1 MSYSVPFA
9 LINGRLLD
17 PSSGLDQTG
26 GVLIDQGLIT
36 DIGSHINIKYCE
48 RQKIPFQDCQGH
60 CIAPGLIDMRM
71 QVRVSGATLTESLS
85 STLQAAAA
93 GGVTSM
99 VCLPNTRPILDH
111 AEVVS
116 YLRHAANQA
125 QKTKLYCY
133 GSMTQNLA
141 GQQLSEMGY
150 LQQAGAIGFTDG
162 MKAVD
167 NPKVFWKALSYAK
180 TFKSLILQYAEDP
193 RLAEGT
199 LATQSYLSTK
209 MGLPSVPTCAESMQI
224 GRDLHFVALTQ
235 SPYHSFPITTKT
247 AAGIISQAKQ
257 HQLPVSCSTSPAY
270 FCLNEQAIQGYQ
282 TLAKLSPPLR
292 EESDRLAVIEGLKN
306 GIIDCITSD
315 HSPQDDDSKKTTFVQ
330 SSAGAAGLETLFPL
344 SLRLHHQH
352 GMGLLALLKCLTSN
366 PADILGL
373 SQGRLQIGK
382 PADMVVFDVAK
393 SYAIDIHAFRGQ
405 AKNSPFHHFPVKG
418 KILQT
423 YVDGRQIYNNF

>member
-1 MSYSVPFA
+1 MSYYAPFA

-17 PSSGLDQTG
+17 PSSALDQAG

-36 DIGSHINIKYCE
+36 DIGGHINIKYCK
-48 RQKIPFQDCQGH
+48 RQKIPLQDCQGH
-60 CIAPGLIDMRM
+60 CLAPGLIDMRM

-85 STLQAAAA
+85 RTLQAAAA
-93 GGVTSM
+93 GGITSM

-111 AEVVS
+111 AEVVN
-116 YLRHAANQA
+116 YLRHAANQE

-150 LQQAGAIGFTDG
+150 LQQAGVIGFTDG

-193 RLAEGT
+193 RLTEGT

-209 MGLPSVPTCAESMQI
+209 MGLPSAPACAESMQI
-224 GRDLHFVALTQ
+224 QRDLHLVALTP
-235 SPYHSFPITTKT
+235 SPYHSFPITTK
-247 AAGIISQAKQ
+247 AAAEVISQAKQ
-257 HQLPVSCSTSPAY
+257 HQLPVSCSTSPPY
-270 FCLNEQAIQGYQ
+270 FCLHEQAIQGYQ

-292 EESDRLAVIEGLKN
+292 EESDRLAVIEGIKN
-306 GIIDCITSD
+306 GVIDCITSD
-315 HSPQDDDSKKTTFVQ
+315 HNPQDDDSKKTTFVQ
-330 SSAGAAGLETLFPL
+330 SSAGAVGLEILFPL

-373 SQGRLQIGK
+373 PQGRLQIGK

-393 SYAIDIHAFRGQ
+393 AYDINIHTFHGQ

-423 YVDGRQIYNNF
+423 YVNGRQIYNNF